1 MTADP
6 SAQNTSASAL
16 RRRSKMVALK
26 DLNTPAK
33 NTWCP
38 GCGNFGILSAFK
50 NALVES
56 GLEREQ
62 VVMVSGIGCHGKISD
77 YVNVNTFHGIHGRVL
92 PLATGIK
99 LANPDLT
106 VVGFSGDAD
115 CYDEGW
121 DHFCHA
127 IRRNMDLTLIVHNNM
142 ILGLTTGQTTAT
154 SQTGFKTKSTPFGA
168 IATPLN
174 PIAHAL
180 ISNGTFVA
188 RGFAGDPKHLTS
200 LVVEA
205 MKHKGFNYI
214 DVFQP
219 CVTFNYLNTYEW
231 FRQRVYKLEETG
243 HDANNKTEALEKSF
257 EWGDKIP
264 IGIFYKEERPAYHE
278 NLPQLKGV
286 PLTKM
291 PIDNVDV
298 SSIIESMK

>member
-1 MTADP
+1 
-6 SAQNTSASAL
+6 
-16 RRRSKMVALK
+16 MVALK

-38 GCGNFGILSAFK
+38 GCGNFGIVSAFK
-50 NALVES
+50 SALVEL
-56 GLEREQ
+56 GADREK
-62 VVMVSGIGCHGKISD
+62 VVIVSGIGCHGKIAD
-77 YVNVNTFHGIHGRVL
+77 YMNVNSFHGIHGRVL

-99 LANPDLT
+99 LANPNLT

-154 SQTGFKTKSTPFGA
+154 SQIGFKTKSTPFGSTVA
-168 IATPLN
+168 PLN

-188 RGFAGDPKHLTS
+188 RGFAGDPKHLTG
-200 LVVEA
+200 LMVEA
-205 MKHKGFNYI
+205 LKHKGFNYI

-231 FRQRVYKLEETG
+231 FRQRIYRLEEAG
-243 HDANNKTEALEKSF
+243 HDYTDRQKALEKSF
-257 EWGDKIP
+257 EWGDRIP
-264 IGIFYKEERPAYHE
+264 IGIFYKEERSTYRD
-278 NLPQLKGV
+278 NLEHLKNK
-286 PLTKM
+286 PLTELPLEDVDIA
-291 PIDNVDV
+291 PIL
-298 SSIIESMK
+298 ESMR